1 MSRRHHIGPLA
12 ALSESEGSRVTVE
25 GIALAVY
32 RRGDRVFV
40 VDDACPHMGAS
51 LSEGYLDGES
61 VVCPWH
67 GWCFDLKSGL
77 SPFDDEAFVAVHGV
91 CVEAGEV
98 YVELAEAPAVRTGT
112 DLPDPGSPRV

>member
-12 ALSESEGSRVTVE
+12 ALSESEGARVTVDTV
-25 GIALAVY
+25 ALAVY
-32 RRGDRVFV
+32 RRGERVLV

-67 GWCFDLKSGL
+67 GWCFDVSSGR
-77 SPFDDEAFVAVHGV
+77 SPFDDEALVAVHRV
-91 CVEAGEV
+91 SIEDGEV
-98 YVELAEAPAVRTGT
+98 YVELAEAPAMRTGT
-112 DLPDPGSPRV
+112 DPPGPESQRT